1 MNPKYNYP
9 ERSVCL
15 AEYILETAG
24 TVRSAAAWFGISKST
39 VHKDITERLRKV
51 SPALYKEVQQV
62 LAKNKAERHL
72 RGGEATRV
80 KYLLNAKNIGCTHT
94 SSK

>member
-1 MNPKYNYP
+1 MNPKYGYP

-39 VHKDITERLRKV
+39 VHKDVTERLAQINSGLASEVRKV
-51 SPALYKEVQQV
+51 LDV
-62 LAKNKAERHL
+62 NKQERHI
-72 RGGEATRV
+72 RGGLATKE
-80 KYLLNAKNIGCTHT
+80 KYLHM
-94 SSK
+94 

>member
-1 MNPKYNYP
+1 MNPKYDYP

-51 SPALYKEVQQV
+51 SPALYKEVQQI

-72 RGGEATRV
+72 RGGEAPRV
-80 KYLLNAKNIGCTHT
+80 KYLHSVKNAAPSHIR
-94 SSK
+94 SK

>member
-1 MNPKYNYP
+1 MNPKYDYP

-15 AEYILETAG
+15 AEYILETSG

-51 SPALYKEVQQV
+51 SPTLYREVQQV

-72 RGGEATRV
+72 RGGEATRI
-80 KYLLNAKNIGCTHT
+80 KYLHYTKHSESLHT
-94 SSK
+94 G